1 MAFTGNL
8 KAIGF
13 CLIAIMLFDLMAVQ
27 VRYLSQYFSV
37 QELSVYRNI
46 LGVLPSIVLLIYNK
60 EFTLKLESYK
70 IPQWR
75 LALVRGLFVAVA
87 QYLFYTAL
95 TNLELATVS
104 ALSQTNALFVVIL
117 AVLMYREAV
126 KFWRWLAVFLGFF
139 GALMI
144 IGPGSDSFSLSG
156 LFPIGAAFCYAFSM
170 VTLRS
175 FDKSTSNSILYLYS
189 AVAAAFGAIIYALIT
204 IEFSSITN
212 YSHLIILVT
221 MSMCGGFG
229 VVFLMVAYR
238 SAPAAVLAPFSFF
251 GILNAFALGWI
262 LFGEAP
268 IDDLFPGAL
277 LIIGSGLII
286 IWREQHSKV

>member
-1 MAFTGNL
+1 MTINF

-46 LGVLPSIVLLIYNK
+46 LGVLPSILILIYNK
-60 EFTLKLESYK
+60 EFTLKIENYK
-70 IPQWR
+70 IPQWK

-95 TNLELATVS
+95 SNLELATVS
-104 ALSQTNALFVVIL
+104 ALAQTNALFVVIL
-117 AVLMYREAV
+117 AVLIYKEVV
-126 KFWRWLAVFLGFF
+126 KLWRWLAVFLGFL
-139 GALMI
+139 GAILI
-144 IGPGSDSFSLSG
+144 ISPGSDSFSLSG
-156 LFPIGAAFCYAFSM
+156 LFPVGAAFCYAVSM

-175 FDKSTSNSILYLYS
+175 FDKSTSTSILYLYS
-189 AVAAAFGAIIYALIT
+189 AVAAAISAIIYALIT
-204 IEFSSITN
+204 IEFSAITN
-212 YSHLIILVT
+212 YSHLMILIS

-238 SAPAAVLAPFSFF
+238 SAPAALLAPFSFF
-251 GILNAFALGWI
+251 GILNAYALGWLI
-262 LFGEAP
+262 FGEAP
-268 IDDLFPGAL
+268 IDELFPGAL

-286 IWREQHSKV
+286 IWREQRSKV

>member
-1 MAFTGNL
+1 LALTINF

-46 LGVLPSIVLLIYNK
+46 LGVLPSILILIYNK
-60 EFTLKLESYK
+60 EFTLKLENYK
-70 IPQWR
+70 IPQWK

-95 TNLELATVS
+95 SNLELATVS
-104 ALSQTNALFVVIL
+104 ALAQTNALFVVIL
-117 AVLMYREAV
+117 AVLIYKEVV
-126 KFWRWLAVFLGFF
+126 KLWRWFAVVLGFLG
-139 GALMI
+139 AILI

-156 LFPIGAAFCYAFSM
+156 LFPVGAAFCYAVSM

-175 FDKSTSNSILYLYS
+175 FDKSTSTSILYLYT
-189 AVAAAFGAIIYALIT
+189 AVAAAISAIIYALIT
-204 IEFSSITN
+204 IEFSAITN
-212 YSHLIILVT
+212 YSHLMILIS

-238 SAPAAVLAPFSFF
+238 SAPAALLAPFSFF
-251 GILNAFALGWI
+251 GILNAYALGWLI
-262 LFGEAP
+262 FGEAP
-268 IDDLFPGAL
+268 IDELFPGAL

-286 IWREQHSKV
+286 IWREQRSKV

>member
-1 MAFTGNL
+1 LALTINF

-46 LGVLPSIVLLIYNK
+46 LGVLPSILILIYNK
-60 EFTLKLESYK
+60 EFTLKLENYK
-70 IPQWR
+70 IPQWK

-95 TNLELATVS
+95 SNLELATVS
-104 ALSQTNALFVVIL
+104 ALAQTNALFVVIL
-117 AVLMYREAV
+117 AVLIYKEVV
-126 KFWRWLAVFLGFF
+126 KLWRWFAVVLGFLG
-139 GALMI
+139 AILI

-156 LFPIGAAFCYAFSM
+156 LFPVGAAFCYAVSM

-175 FDKSTSNSILYLYS
+175 FDKSTSTSILYLYT
-189 AVAAAFGAIIYALIT
+189 AVAAAISAIIYALIT
-204 IEFSSITN
+204 IEFSAITN
-212 YSHLIILVT
+212 YSHLMILIS

-238 SAPAAVLAPFSFF
+238 SAPAALLAPFSFF
-251 GILNAFALGWI
+251 GILNAYALGWLI
-262 LFGEAP
+262 FGEAP
-268 IDDLFPGAL
+268 IDKLFPGAL

-286 IWREQHSKV
+286 IWREQRSKV

>member
-1 MAFTGNL
+1 LALTINF

-46 LGVLPSIVLLIYNK
+46 LGVLPSILILIYNK
-60 EFTLKLESYK
+60 EFTLKLENYK
-70 IPQWR
+70 IPQWK

-95 TNLELATVS
+95 SNLELATVS
-104 ALSQTNALFVVIL
+104 ALAQTNALFVVIL
-117 AVLMYREAV
+117 AVLIYKEVV
-126 KFWRWLAVFLGFF
+126 KLWRWLAVVLGFLG
-139 GALMI
+139 AILI

-156 LFPIGAAFCYAFSM
+156 LFPVGAAFCYAVSM

-175 FDKSTSNSILYLYS
+175 FDKSTSTSILYLYS
-189 AVAAAFGAIIYALIT
+189 AVAAAISAIIYALIT
-204 IEFSSITN
+204 IEFSAITN
-212 YSHLIILVT
+212 YSHLMILIS

-238 SAPAAVLAPFSFF
+238 SAPAALLAPFSFF
-251 GILNAFALGWI
+251 GILNAYALGWLI
-262 LFGEAP
+262 FGEAP
-268 IDDLFPGAL
+268 IDELFPGAL

-286 IWREQHSKV
+286 IWREQRSKV

>member
-1 MAFTGNL
+1 LALTINF

-46 LGVLPSIVLLIYNK
+46 LGVLPSILILIYNK
-60 EFTLKLESYK
+60 EFTLKLENYK
-70 IPQWR
+70 IPQWK

-95 TNLELATVS
+95 SNLELATVS
-104 ALSQTNALFVVIL
+104 ALAQTNALFVVIL
-117 AVLMYREAV
+117 AVLIYKEVV
-126 KFWRWLAVFLGFF
+126 KLWRWLAVVLGFLG
-139 GALMI
+139 AILI

-156 LFPIGAAFCYAFSM
+156 LFPVGAAFCYAVSM

-175 FDKSTSNSILYLYS
+175 FDKSTSTSILYLYT
-189 AVAAAFGAIIYALIT
+189 AVAAAISAIIYALIT
-204 IEFSSITN
+204 IEFSAITN
-212 YSHLIILVT
+212 YSHLMILIS

-238 SAPAAVLAPFSFF
+238 SAPAALLAPFSFF
-251 GILNAFALGWI
+251 GILNAYALGWLI
-262 LFGEAP
+262 FGEAP
-268 IDDLFPGAL
+268 IDKLFPGAL

-286 IWREQHSKV
+286 IWREQRSKV

>member
-1 MAFTGNL
+1 LALTINF

-46 LGVLPSIVLLIYNK
+46 LGVLPSILILIYNK
-60 EFTLKLESYK
+60 EFTLKLENYK
-70 IPQWR
+70 IPQWK

-95 TNLELATVS
+95 SNLELATVS
-104 ALSQTNALFVVIL
+104 ALAQTNALFVVIL
-117 AVLMYREAV
+117 AVLIYKEVV
-126 KFWRWLAVFLGFF
+126 KLWRWFAVVLGFLG
-139 GALMI
+139 AILI

-156 LFPIGAAFCYAFSM
+156 LFPVGAAFCYAVSM

-175 FDKSTSNSILYLYS
+175 FDKSTSTSILYLYS
-189 AVAAAFGAIIYALIT
+189 AVAAAISAIIYALIT
-204 IEFSSITN
+204 IEFSAITN
-212 YSHLIILVT
+212 YSHLMILIS

-238 SAPAAVLAPFSFF
+238 SAPAALLAPFSFF
-251 GILNAFALGWI
+251 GILNAYALGWLI
-262 LFGEAP
+262 FGEAP
-268 IDDLFPGAL
+268 IDELFPGAL

-286 IWREQHSKV
+286 IWREQRSKV

>member
-1 MAFTGNL
+1 MALTINF

-46 LGVLPSIVLLIYNK
+46 LGVLPSILILIYNK
-60 EFTLKLESYK
+60 EFTLKLENYK
-70 IPQWR
+70 IPQWK

-95 TNLELATVS
+95 SNLELATVS
-104 ALSQTNALFVVIL
+104 ALAQTNALFVVIL
-117 AVLMYREAV
+117 AVLIYKEVV
-126 KFWRWLAVFLGFF
+126 KLWRWFAVVLGFLG
-139 GALMI
+139 AILI

-156 LFPIGAAFCYAFSM
+156 FFPVGAAFCYAVSM

-175 FDKSTSNSILYLYS
+175 FDKSTSTSILYLYS
-189 AVAAAFGAIIYALIT
+189 AVAAAISAIIYALIT
-204 IEFSSITN
+204 IEFSAITN
-212 YSHLIILVT
+212 YSHLMILIS

-238 SAPAAVLAPFSFF
+238 SAPAALLAPFSFF
-251 GILNAFALGWI
+251 GILNAYALGWLI
-262 LFGEAP
+262 FGEAP
-268 IDDLFPGAL
+268 IDELFPGAL

-286 IWREQHSKV
+286 IWREQRSKV

>member
-1 MAFTGNL
+1 MALTINF

-46 LGVLPSIVLLIYNK
+46 LGVLPSILILIYNK
-60 EFTLKLESYK
+60 EFTLKLENYK
-70 IPQWR
+70 IPQWK

-95 TNLELATVS
+95 SNLELATVS
-104 ALSQTNALFVVIL
+104 ALAQTNALFVVIL
-117 AVLMYREAV
+117 AVLIYKEVV
-126 KFWRWLAVFLGFF
+126 KLWRWFAVVLGFLG
-139 GALMI
+139 AILI

-156 LFPIGAAFCYAFSM
+156 LFPVGAAFCYAVSM

-175 FDKSTSNSILYLYS
+175 FDKSTSTSILYLYT
-189 AVAAAFGAIIYALIT
+189 AVAAAISAIIYALIT
-204 IEFSSITN
+204 IEFSAITN
-212 YSHLIILVT
+212 YSHLMILIS

-238 SAPAAVLAPFSFF
+238 SAPAALLAPFSFF
-251 GILNAFALGWI
+251 GILNAYALGWLI
-262 LFGEAP
+262 FGEAP
-268 IDDLFPGAL
+268 IDELFPGAL

-286 IWREQHSKV
+286 IWREQRSKV

>member
-1 MAFTGNL
+1 MALTINF

-46 LGVLPSIVLLIYNK
+46 LGVLPSILILIYNK
-60 EFTLKLESYK
+60 EFTLKLENYK
-70 IPQWR
+70 IPQWK

-95 TNLELATVS
+95 SNLELATVS
-104 ALSQTNALFVVIL
+104 ALAQTNALFVVIL
-117 AVLMYREAV
+117 AVLIYKEVV
-126 KFWRWLAVFLGFF
+126 KLWRWLAVVLGFLG
-139 GALMI
+139 AILI

-156 LFPIGAAFCYAFSM
+156 FFPVGAAFCYAVSM

-175 FDKSTSNSILYLYS
+175 FDKSTSTSILYLYS
-189 AVAAAFGAIIYALIT
+189 AVAAAISAIIYALIT
-204 IEFSSITN
+204 IEFSAITN
-212 YSHLIILVT
+212 YSHLMILIS

-238 SAPAAVLAPFSFF
+238 SAPAALLAPFSFF
-251 GILNAFALGWI
+251 GILNAYALGWLI
-262 LFGEAP
+262 FGEAP
-268 IDDLFPGAL
+268 IDKLFPGAL

-286 IWREQHSKV
+286 IWREQRSKV

>member
-1 MAFTGNL
+1 MALTINF

-46 LGVLPSIVLLIYNK
+46 LGVLPSILILIYNK
-60 EFTLKLESYK
+60 EFTLKIENYK
-70 IPQWR
+70 SPQWK

-95 TNLELATVS
+95 SNLELATVS
-104 ALSQTNALFVVIL
+104 ALAQTNALFVVIL
-117 AVLMYREAV
+117 AVLIYKEVV
-126 KFWRWLAVFLGFF
+126 KLWRWLAVSLGFLG
-139 GALMI
+139 AILI

-156 LFPIGAAFCYAFSM
+156 LFPVGAAFCYAVSM

-175 FDKSTSNSILYLYS
+175 FDKSTSTSILYLYS
-189 AVAAAFGAIIYALIT
+189 AAAAAISAIIYALIT
-204 IEFSSITN
+204 IEFSAIIN
-212 YSHLIILVT
+212 YSHLMILIS

-238 SAPAAVLAPFSFF
+238 SAPAALLAPFSFF
-251 GILNAFALGWI
+251 GILNAYALGWLI
-262 LFGEAP
+262 FGEAP
-268 IDDLFPGAL
+268 IDELFPGAL

-286 IWREQHSKV
+286 IWREQRSKV

>member
-1 MAFTGNL
+1 MALTINF

-46 LGVLPSIVLLIYNK
+46 LGVLPSILILIYNK
-60 EFTLKLESYK
+60 EFTLKLENYK
-70 IPQWR
+70 IPQWK

-95 TNLELATVS
+95 SNLELATVS
-104 ALSQTNALFVVIL
+104 ALAQTNALFVVIL
-117 AVLMYREAV
+117 AVLIYKEVV
-126 KFWRWLAVFLGFF
+126 KLWRWLAVVLGFLG
-139 GALMI
+139 AILI

-156 LFPIGAAFCYAFSM
+156 LFPVGAAFCYAVSM

-175 FDKSTSNSILYLYS
+175 FDKSTSTSILYLYT
-189 AVAAAFGAIIYALIT
+189 AVAAAISAIIYALIT
-204 IEFSSITN
+204 IEFSAITN
-212 YSHLIILVT
+212 YSHLMILIS

-238 SAPAAVLAPFSFF
+238 SAPAALLAPFSFF
-251 GILNAFALGWI
+251 GILNAYALGWLI
-262 LFGEAP
+262 FGEAP
-268 IDDLFPGAL
+268 IDKLFPGAL

-286 IWREQHSKV
+286 IWREQRSKV

>member
-1 MAFTGNL
+1 MALTINF

-46 LGVLPSIVLLIYNK
+46 LGVLPSILILIYNK
-60 EFTLKLESYK
+60 EFTLKLENYK
-70 IPQWR
+70 IPQWK

-95 TNLELATVS
+95 SNLELATVS
-104 ALSQTNALFVVIL
+104 ALAQTNALFVVIL
-117 AVLMYREAV
+117 AVLIYKEVV
-126 KFWRWLAVFLGFF
+126 KLWRWFAVVLGFLG
-139 GALMI
+139 AILI

-156 LFPIGAAFCYAFSM
+156 LFPVGAAFCYAVSM

-175 FDKSTSNSILYLYS
+175 FDKSTSTSILYLYS
-189 AVAAAFGAIIYALIT
+189 AVAAAISAIIYALIT
-204 IEFSSITN
+204 IEFSAITN
-212 YSHLIILVT
+212 YSHLMILIS

-238 SAPAAVLAPFSFF
+238 SAPAALLAPFSFF
-251 GILNAFALGWI
+251 GILNAYALGWLI
-262 LFGEAP
+262 FGEAP
-268 IDDLFPGAL
+268 IDELFPGAL

-286 IWREQHSKV
+286 IWREQRSKV